1 MRMEKKTDRSGKQ
14 NIIYNYYKQ
23 TFKLETK
30 ETNLQNLNVINNNVT
45 DNENKALIENI
56 KISEIKNAISELKDG
71 KSPGIEGFPI
81 EFYKQFWE
89 D

>member
-71 KSPGIEGFPI
+71 KSPGIDGFPI